1 MTRRTVVAFATAL
14 TALSFAACSD
24 ATDPPGAQ
32 PDFQSEPQSQLHFL
46 TPNSGAPG
54 LISDTVQFYAVP
66 GQDRSGALYY
76 TDSTQYLNFDVP
88 ANALPTG
95 DSVLI
100 TIAIAD
106 SSQMIVSFE
115 PSGLQF
121 VNGHPAMLT
130 LSFAHADSSVSGANE
145 VKLSLWG
152 QEHPGQNWHKV
163 PSNVDKK
170 AMTVTGRIDGFTV
183 YATAY

>member
-1 MTRRTVVAFATAL
+1 MTRRTVVVFAAAL
-14 TALSFAACSD
+14 TACGLAACSD
-24 ATDPPGAQ
+24 ATDPPAD
-32 PDFQSEPQSQLHFL
+32 PSEPQSALHFL
-46 TPNSGAPG
+46 SPNPGAPG
-54 LISDTVQFYAVP
+54 LISDTVRFYAVP

-76 TDSTQYLNFDVP
+76 TDSTQFLSFDVSP
-88 ANALPTG
+88 RSLPPG

-106 SSQMIVSFE
+106 SSQLIVGFE

-121 VNGHPAMLT
+121 VNGHPAELT
-130 LSFAHADSSVSGANE
+130 LSFAHATSSVSSANE
-145 VKLSLWG
+145 LKLSLWG
-152 QEHPGQNWHKV
+152 QENPGENWHKV

-170 AMTVTGRIDGFTV
+170 AMTVSGRIDGFTV